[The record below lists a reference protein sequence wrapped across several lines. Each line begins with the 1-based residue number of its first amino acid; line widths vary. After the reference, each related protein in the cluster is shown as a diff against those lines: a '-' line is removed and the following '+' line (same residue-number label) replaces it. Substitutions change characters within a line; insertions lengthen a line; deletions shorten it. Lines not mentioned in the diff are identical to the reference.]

1 MSGRSYR
8 NCPRGAGPE
17 AVRTP
22 AAPLRVAV
30 LGGGNGIPNVLQGL
44 AALVRAGRALEITAI
59 VATADDGGSS
69 GRIRS
74 QRGGLPPGDLRNCLL
89 ALADDANGAFGR
101 LFSHRYEGEGELAG
115 HSVGNL
121 LLMALAEQ
129 QGCYQ
134 KAVDAAGDML
144 CTRGRVLPASAG
156 ALCLEGETVAGER
169 ISGES
174 RIGAAPAAIRRVWL
188 EPVAAEPGDGVL
200 QALATADLVVLG
212 PGSLFTSILPVLLVR
227 GVAEAV
233 RASRGIRVLVGNL
246 MTQPGETVGMTM
258 TDHLDAIDRHAG
270 VELVDTVLLNATA
283 IAPHRLRPYAEQ
295 NAELVSRAGLAER
308 TETIRVAP
316 LVSASGKV
324 RHDPTR
330 LADVL
335 IRLASSAADVSAR
348 ARPVRSVSSSSSSG

>member
-1 MSGRSYR
+1 MRA
-8 NCPRGAGPE
+8 PF
-17 AVRTP
+17 
-22 AAPLRVAV
+22 APLRVV
-30 LGGGNGIPNVLQGL
+30 VVGGGNGIPTVLRGL
-44 AALVRAGRALEITAI
+44 AVLVRDGRPLEITAV

-89 ALADDANGAFGR
+89 ALADDADSALSR
-101 LFSHRYEGEGELAG
+101 LFAHRYAGAGDLAG
-115 HSVGNL
+115 HSLGNL

-129 QGCYQ
+129 EGCYL
-134 KAVDAAGDML
+134 KAVEAAGRL
-144 CTRGRVLPASAG
+144 LGARGRVLPASAG
-156 ALCLEGETVAGER
+156 ALRLEGETISGER

-188 EPVAAEPGDGVL
+188 EPAAAEPGEGVL
-200 QALATADLVVLG
+200 EALGAADLIVIG

-233 RASRGIRVLVGNL
+233 RAAHGTKVLVGNL

-258 TDHLDAIDRHAG
+258 ADHLDAIDRHAG
-270 VELVDTVLLNATA
+270 QALVDTVLLNATP
-283 IAPHRLRPYAEQ
+283 IPLHRLRPYTEQ
-295 NAELVSRAGLAER
+295 HAELVARVGLAGR
-308 TETIRVAP
+308 PETIFEAP
-316 LVSASGKV
+316 LVNESGKI

-335 IRLASSAADVSAR
+335 LRLASTTASASAR
-348 ARPVRSVSSSSSSG
+348 RFEAPSVSPGGGSFAS